1 MSQSGA
7 WAGPVAFQDSLH
19 LLVAR
24 WNQLQNLGT
33 HAPINKYYGTTEK
46 AVRTLSRAE
55 AGLAQLCTV
64 PSLFPQHLGESMH
77 REKALNNVYQFCN
90 HFCMS
95 CLDVLIYMLNRHEA
109 SVMAFEAPFLNYL
122 YINLQHIW
130 NITIPVKKCVYRLLV
145 TKTILK
151 T

>member
-1 MSQSGA
+1 
-7 WAGPVAFQDSLH
+7 
-19 LLVAR
+19 
-24 WNQLQNLGT
+24 
-33 HAPINKYYGTTEK
+33 
-46 AVRTLSRAE
+46 
-55 AGLAQLCTV
+55 
-64 PSLFPQHLGESMH
+64 
-77 REKALNNVYQFCN
+77 
-90 HFCMS
+90 MS